1 MAISVIFPKS
11 VKVSKDGVKLN
22 KKQEC
27 LKGILD
33 TLKIGDKEKIDVKE
47 LWEPIF
53 KSKIKDDKV
62 KASDLPFW
70 NDLVRVCL
78 NDQYWFLNGST
89 KSFYTMHF
97 SRTGSTAWL
106 SRQTMSSLITTKFE
120 VKEEKVAEDETVMEE
135 VPATEKASD
144 SELLRVLSHQ
154 VASSDLASILE
165 RLASIGVEGWKSE
178 SAPKEVAIA

>member
-22 KKQEC
+22 KKQES

-70 NDLVRVCL
+70 NDLVKVCL
-78 NDQYWFLNGST
+78 NDQYWFLSGST

-106 SRQTMSSLITTKFE
+106 SRQTTSSLITTKFE
-120 VKEEKVAEDETVMEE
+120 TKEEKKEVAEEE
-135 VPATEKASD
+135 KPEISTEKTAD
-144 SELLRVLSHQ
+144 ADLLLALSHK
-154 VASSDLASILE
+154 VENADLAAILA
-165 RLASIGVEGWKSE
+165 RLATIGENGWKSE
-178 SAPKEVAIA
+178 SAPSKEVAIA

>member
-22 KKQEC
+22 KKQEF

-120 VKEEKVAEDETVMEE
+120 AKEEKPEIS
-135 VPATEKASD
+135 TEKTTDAD
-144 SELLRVLSHQ
+144 LLLALSHK
-154 VASSDLASILE
+154 VENADLASILE
-165 RLASIGVEGWKSE
+165 RLATIGENGWKSE
-178 SAPKEVAIA
+178 TTKEVAIA